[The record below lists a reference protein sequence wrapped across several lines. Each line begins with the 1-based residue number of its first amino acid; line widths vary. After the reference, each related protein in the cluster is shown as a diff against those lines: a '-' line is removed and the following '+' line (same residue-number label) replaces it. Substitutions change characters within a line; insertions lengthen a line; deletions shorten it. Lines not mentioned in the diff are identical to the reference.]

1 MPHINLDSM
10 KNSCYNRYMK
20 NTKNTCMTDH
30 VKELIQ
36 SLGENPNR
44 EGLIKTPQRFLKALH
59 ALTDGY
65 QQDLKTVINDALFES
80 SMDELVIV
88 KDIEFHSL
96 CEHHLLPFIGK
107 CHVAYLPQ
115 GKVIGLSKIPRI
127 VNMFAHRL
135 QIQERLTEDI
145 AWCIQQVTEA
155 QGVGVVVEAQHMC
168 MMIRGVQKQNASMT
182 TSKMLGALRDNPKTR
197 TEFLSLIR

>member
-1 MPHINLDSM
+1 
-10 KNSCYNRYMK
+10 
-20 NTKNTCMTDH
+20 MTDH
-30 VKELIQ
+30 VNELIQ